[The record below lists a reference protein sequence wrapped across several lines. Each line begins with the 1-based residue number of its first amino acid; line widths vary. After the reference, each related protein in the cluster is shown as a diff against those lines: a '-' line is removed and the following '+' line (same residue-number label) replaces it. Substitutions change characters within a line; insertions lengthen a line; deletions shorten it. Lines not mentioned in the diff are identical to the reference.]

1 MPSTKNIMSLVVGI
15 TISLILIAILLPIG
29 LDQIASVNTT
39 AWDSSVATL
48 ITIVVPIIAGIAAA
62 LLFTKYL
69 SK

>member
-1 MPSTKNIMSLVVGI
+1 MPTTKSIMSLVVGI

-29 LDQIASVNTT
+29 LDQIASVNTS

-48 ITIVVPIIAGIAAA
+48 ITTVVPIIAGIAAA

>member
-1 MPSTKNIMSLVVGI
+1 MPTTKSIMSLVVGI

-48 ITIVVPIIAGIAAA
+48 ITTVVPIIAGIAAA